1 MEEGALPKETFEI
14 IEGPNHEKQKRR
26 FWKNMFLICA
36 IVLTVCGVI
45 AIQAILQNRISESN
59 KENGKLKL
67 KIHGHELQ
75 NNWLQTNVNI
85 TRTKN
90 QQLKVTLKQIIE
102 NHKNQNEK
110 LQNQNEDL
118 QNRIIE
124 AKEENEK
131 MKAHH
136 SKLIEDHENQNED
149 FQTRIVEANE
159 ENEELGIKNNI
170 LQEEITNATI
180 ENQILRDKITG
191 LKQEIQNE
199 NSGELQLQN
208 FHSKMAKLA
217 PKKS

>member
-45 AIQAILQNRISESN
+45 AIQAILQNRISETN
-59 KENGKLKL
+59 KENGKLKS
-67 KIHGHELQ
+67 K
-75 NNWLQTNVNI
+75 
-85 TRTKN
+85 
-90 QQLKVTLKQIIE
+90 IIE
-102 NHKNQNEK
+102 NHKKQNEK

-149 FQTRIVEANE
+149 FQNKLLIH
-159 ENEELGIKNNI
+159 ENQIEELGIKNNV
-170 LQEEITNATI
+170 LRAEINNATI
-180 ENQILRDKITG
+180 ENQVLRDEERDI
-191 LKQEIQNE
+191 IQKVNE
-199 NSGELQLQN
+199 TSHSPSRHKRYINSGSPNQILSQQGG
-208 FHSKMAKLA
+208 K
-217 PKKS
+217 PT

>member
-45 AIQAILQNRISESN
+45 AIQAILQNRISKSS

-67 KIHGHELQ
+67 EIH
-75 NNWLQTNVNI
+75 VNI

-90 QQLKVTLKQIIE
+90 QQLKVTLKHIIE
-102 NHKNQNEK
+102 NHKNLNEK

-149 FQTRIVEANE
+149 FQNRIIEANE

-180 ENQILRDKITG
+180 ENQILKDEITG

-199 NSGELQLQN
+199 NSGELQLRN

>member
-67 KIHGHELQ
+67 KIRGHELQ

-90 QQLKVTLKQIIE
+90 KQLKVTLKQIIE

-136 SKLIEDHENQNED
+136 SK
-149 FQTRIVEANE
+149 RIVEANE

-180 ENQILRDKITG
+180 ENQILRDEITG

-199 NSGELQLQN
+199 NSGELQLRN